1 MCVLYTC
8 SVYAYIIVY
17 IYETHTSHFQSAVPS
32 TCFMTR
38 CVRDA
43 QWKCIFRGYK
53 ETSQGWVCVLF
64 SCLGFKRIFFLQ
76 QKGSFWFPWLCGCWF
91 VFMVSSRCFLTN
103 KFTFHVP
110 TYTHAFC
117 RLSVCNTHL
126 ECFSSWNILSNV
138 CKSGQYRRGF
148 FLSYDIKKAKLSG
161 IAEVPFTDSPFYR

>member
-1 MCVLYTC
+1 MKPTLLTSSLLFLPRVLWL
-8 SVYAYIIVY
+8 A
-17 IYETHTSHFQSAVPS
+17 
-32 TCFMTR
+32 
-38 CVRDA
+38 
-43 QWKCIFRGYK
+43 
-53 ETSQGWVCVLF
+53 VCVMHSENVF
-64 SCLGFKRIFFLQ
+64 SEGTKKPLRAEFVSCSHAWGLKGFFFLQ
-76 QKGSFWFPWLCGCWF
+76 QKRSFWFPWLCGCWF
-91 VFMVSSRCFLTN
+91 VFMVSSRWFLTN

-117 RLSVCNTHL
+117 CLSVCNTHL